1 MATKLMVIAVSAILI
16 NNFVLTRFLGL
27 CPYLGVSKRLDS
39 ALGMSM
45 AVTFVMTLASA
56 ITWLIWQFLLL
67 PTESNLIYQVAKLF
81 GFEATPAAFDLTYL
95 ETISF
100 ILVIA
105 SFVQFVEMV
114 IQKISPTLYSSLGIF
129 LPLITTNCAI
139 LGVAELNT
147 ITYHYNFLES
157 VVHGFCAG
165 IGFTLALLLMAGIRE
180 RLEVANIPKALKGLP
195 LAFIIA
201 GLMSLSFLGFT
212 GLSFVKGG

>member
-1 MATKLMVIAVSAILI
+1 
-16 NNFVLTRFLGL
+16 
-27 CPYLGVSKRLDS
+27 
-39 ALGMSM
+39 MSM